1 MKSTEHAKEWS
12 TAKKLSYVRG
22 KLSLIPAFG
31 DSIGKDVNKAEL
43 ALCVAMLAS
52 AEASHADLL
61 AALEALSFESSHFLS
76 GEGNN
81 GQFVENA
88 LENAFAAITRAK
100 GVQS

>member
-1 MKSTEHAKEWS
+1 
-12 TAKKLSYVRG
+12 
-22 KLSLIPAFG
+22 
-31 DSIGKDVNKAEL
+31 
-43 ALCVAMLAS
+43 MLAS
-52 AEASHADLL
+52 AEAAHADLL

-81 GQFVENA
+81 GQFVANA